1 MLNKYIYFLIFK
13 GTDFSFRYKV
23 MCTVDIKEYNK
34 KNYFVLQ
41 PMKSKVEI
49 PNKSIVLNN

>member
-34 KNYFVLQ
+34 KKLFRFTADEVQSGN
-41 PMKSKVEI
+41 SK
-49 PNKSIVLNN
+49 